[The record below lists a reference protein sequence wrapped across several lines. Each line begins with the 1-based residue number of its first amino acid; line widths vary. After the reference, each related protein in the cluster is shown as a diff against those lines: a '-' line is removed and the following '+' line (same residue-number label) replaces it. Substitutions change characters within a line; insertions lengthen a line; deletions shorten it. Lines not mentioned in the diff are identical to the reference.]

1 MIFMGIGNID
11 LLRKA
16 YPDIDVGQIS
26 GLIHDA
32 GYPFGSP
39 EDMSDTEFDSMVI
52 RAYQNPPEW

>member
-1 MIFMGIGNID
+1 MGINID

-32 GYPFGSP
+32 GSP
-39 EDMSDTEFDSMVI
+39 EDMSDAEFDSMVI